1 MAAAKGSE
9 ASVAGLAET
18 KAVWRQSEKVDSR
31 AALLLGG
38 QARDSAEIVLNPFVH
53 ILNAG
58 SSLD

>member
-18 KAVWRQSEKVDSR
+18 KAVEKVDSR